1 MSTRIPPV
9 VASAGRPRHGFTL
22 VELLVVMT
30 IIAILS
36 AAGFAGMAVA
46 KRHSTSVTSAQN
58 LRQCAAAIQ
67 EYALENKHYPEGED
81 EDGSSGGGSWA
92 WQIREYLGGDSGIE
106 AWPNPLVLNPRHGNV
121 GIYERPEAER
131 RKLVHYAASLVVCP
145 QISATEVERGSGT
158 QESRIVRPSDVV
170 NPATTF
176 LLGDAP
182 LLTSEDPASGCS
194 PYWPDLRAE
203 TLTGS
208 PDQVVDENVL
218 KKNVDFWLGKKAQ
231 FLCVDGSVH
240 NLRPEEVTRRFFQ
253 LDPDNLGSPSP

>member
-1 MSTRIPPV
+1 M
-9 VASAGRPRHGFTL
+9 VASAGRLQLGFTL

-30 IIAILS
+30 IIAVLS

-67 EYALENKHYPEGED
+67 DYALENKHYPEGED

-92 WQIREYLGGDSGIE
+92 WQIREYLGGESGIE
-106 AWPNPLVLNPRHGNV
+106 AWPNPLVLNPRHGTF

-145 QISATEVERGSGT
+145 QVTATEAERGDGT

-182 LLTSEDPASGCS
+182 LLTSEDPASGCLPS
-194 PYWPDLRAE
+194 WPDLRPE
-203 TLTGS
+203 TLLGT

-231 FLCVDGSVH
+231 FVCVDGSVL
-240 NLRPEEVTRRFFQ
+240 NLRPEEVIRRFFQ